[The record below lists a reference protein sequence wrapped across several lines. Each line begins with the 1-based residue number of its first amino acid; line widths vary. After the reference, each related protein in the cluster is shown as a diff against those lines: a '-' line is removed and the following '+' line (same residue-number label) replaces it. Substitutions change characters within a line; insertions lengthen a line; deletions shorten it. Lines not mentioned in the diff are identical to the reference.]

1 MDKKIAF
8 PGDYV
13 ASCEEFVPGK
23 NTFAQNDN
31 IYATAY
37 GDVTYDGHTVHVKGK
52 AKTIEQPVIGDVLIG
67 VIEGMMDTRAFVDC
81 APLEKEGVRMLSKIS
96 AVLPVSNI
104 RKGFVENIRDEI
116 RIGDVIRAKVNAV
129 LPNVELTI
137 TYPEYGVI
145 KAFCSRCRNTMV
157 LNDRKLICSK
167 CEHVETRKLAQ
178 L

>member
-1 MDKKIAF
+1 MENKIVF

-13 ASCEEFVPGK
+13 ASCEEFVSGK
-23 NTFAQNDN
+23 NTYAQNDN

-37 GDVTYDGHTVHVKGK
+37 GEVNFDGHTVAVVSK
-52 AKTIEQPVIGDVLIG
+52 AKCIESPAIGDVLIG

-81 APLEKEGVRMLSKIS
+81 APVEKKGVRMMSNIS

-104 RKGFVENIRDEI
+104 RRGFVENIRDEI
-116 RIGDVIRAKVNAV
+116 RIGDVIRAKVNTTS
-129 LPNVELTI
+129 PNIELTI

-145 KAFCSRCRNTMV
+145 KAFCTHCRNAMV
-157 LNDRKLICSK
+157 LKDNKLICSK

-178 L
+178 F